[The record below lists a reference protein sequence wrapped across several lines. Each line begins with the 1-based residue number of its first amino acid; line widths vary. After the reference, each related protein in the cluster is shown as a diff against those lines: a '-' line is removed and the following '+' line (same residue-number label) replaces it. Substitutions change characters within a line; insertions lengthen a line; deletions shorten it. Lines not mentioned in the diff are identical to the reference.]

1 MHALEHMDDAF
12 AGRWNDTTA
21 ELAPILCTRLYRI
34 RQLLDG
40 GYSYKYFHWSAEMS
54 RSTAWRQL
62 RCSTKPRT
70 IRWDS

>member
-21 ELAPILCTRLYRI
+21 ELAPILCTRLYRT

-40 GYSYKYFHWSAEMS
+40 GYSYKIFSMVS
-54 RSTAWRQL
+54 
-62 RCSTKPRT
+62 
-70 IRWDS
+70 